1 MTLEPQFRR
10 ICRNPAFAHKTYS
23 IQNLQARGVTNR
35 VSFSNARYDA
45 SFNLNDPE
53 QAAIQAKIDIL
64 RSMHADNPLTCR
76 EKDGLVKTQVAEH
89 SRAVREMEKRPTADE
104 KPTSWDI

>member
-1 MTLEPQFRR
+1 
-10 ICRNPAFAHKTYS
+10 
-23 IQNLQARGVTNR
+23 
-35 VSFSNARYDA
+35 
-45 SFNLNDPE
+45 
-53 QAAIQAKIDIL
+53 
-64 RSMHADNPLTCR
+64 MHADNPLTCR